1 MLDVHLLLFAMF
13 MPSTLFLIFLNGIWW
28 LAAKPL
34 VGSLSI
40 PRPGVRQ
47 VALHWANGSLQGCH
61 RHHQR
66 CSWNWM
72 CFQSARCIPRKTS
85 MSTQI
90 LAEWSP
96 FCQRLPL
103 WAHPVWLSIKEV
115 LRLAASIGTL
125 AISGP
130 PTVESGKKA
139 QGQNMPKY
147 AKHINKTY
155 QNNMTAG
162 NAYCIILH
170 TAANKRQESCVPS
183 VALFLPWHAMITPS
197 ESESLAG
204 AVWELSIRQLITSF
218 VTWDPVEF
226 IDRHGRHGAEYHAD
240 LVLRPSNICPR
251 KTPRWPGRCQVCAGI
266 HDLLRRQRHH
276 NLGTVKRLQSSNS
289 CEKIRKSKSNPW
301 EGKMKMGK
309 QGKGESIESIM
320 KTWESRNLRES
331 MEENEN
337 EETWISEKRES
348 GKKENEVLFGWII
361 CKEKRK
367 RWEECPWHILTLSGA
382 ESTTSRISQPKQP
395 SQGTRR
401 PICTGPNMGW
411 TSMGEA
417 PNIWI
422 SLDDALTR

>member
-1 MLDVHLLLFAMF
+1 MLDVHSLLFAMF

-155 QNNMTAG
+155 QKNMTAG

-183 VALFLPWHAMITPS
+183 VAPFLPWYAMITPS

-218 VTWDPVEF
+218 VTWDPVEST
-226 IDRHGRHGAEYHAD
+226 DRHGRHGAEYRSLIWCSDQATFAQGKL
-240 LVLRPSNICPR
+240 LVDQAGARFVRASMTCFVARDIITLAQWRDCKVRILENPNPILG
-251 KTPRWPGRCQVCAGI
+251 KEKWGRWGRWG
-266 HDLLRRQRHH
+266 RWGSR
-276 NLGTVKRLQSSNS
+276 
-289 CEKIRKSKSNPW
+289 E
-301 EGKMKMGK
+301 KMGK
-309 QGKGESIESIM
+309 DGKMRINYENMGIKESAGI
-320 KTWESRNLRES
+320 N
-331 MEENEN
+331 
-337 EETWISEKRES
+337 
-348 GKKENEVLFGWII
+348 GKK
-361 CKEKRK
+361 
-367 RWEECPWHILTLSGA
+367 WEWG
-382 ESTTSRISQPKQP
+382 
-395 SQGTRR
+395 
-401 PICTGPNMGW
+401 NMNQWKAGI
-411 TSMGEA
+411 G
-417 PNIWI
+417 
-422 SLDDALTR
+422 